1 MRPPPQRPE
10 QGFTLLE
17 VLVALTI
24 VGIALTAGLQSS
36 SALTRQAERQSLQW
50 LAQLCAENQL
60 VQLRLLAQLPDVGD
74 TSHSCPQ
81 AEHNLTVHLHVRG
94 TPNPSFRRVEA
105 SVDNPDPA
113 ALGGQLLQVVTIM
126 GRY

>member
-1 MRPPPQRPE
+1 MNPHQRPAVR
-10 QGFTLLE
+10 GFTLLE
-17 VLVALTI
+17 ILVALAI
-24 VGIALTAGLQSS
+24 VGIALTAGLQST

-50 LAQLCAENQL
+50 QAQLCAENQL
-60 VQLRLLAQLPDVGD
+60 VQLRLQAQLPPVGD
-74 TSHSCPQ
+74 ATEKCTQ
-81 AEHNLTVHLHVRG
+81 AGQDLTVHLHVHA

-126 GRY
+126 GLY